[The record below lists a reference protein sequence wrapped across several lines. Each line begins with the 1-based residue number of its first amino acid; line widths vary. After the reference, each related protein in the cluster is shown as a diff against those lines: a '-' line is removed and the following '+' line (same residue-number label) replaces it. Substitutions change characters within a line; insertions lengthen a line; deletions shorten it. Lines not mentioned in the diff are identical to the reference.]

1 MRIIFIRHGETFANI
16 INKAGQAIY
25 TGALNNALTDLSEN
39 GIKSAKILSLNSDV
53 KSIERVYSSDLSRTL
68 QTAEYAKPNH
78 QIITDKRLRERSLG
92 IFEGKT
98 PQYILDSE
106 EYKKYLYD
114 ENFKEFRNSFVQ
126 KAPQGE
132 NFTEVS
138 QRCKDFLDSL
148 DYTENITIGVFAH
161 YNTIKC
167 MFLNMF
173 NIEPKERI
181 FKLQIENCVPYI
193 VEVNEKREYKLIS
206 HDLERMLK
214 G

>member
-1 MRIIFIRHGETFANI
+1 MKIIFIRHGETFANI
-16 INKAGQAIY
+16 INNSGETIY
-25 TGALNNALTDLSEN
+25 TGALNNELTDLSEK
-39 GIKSAKILSLNSDV
+39 GRRTAKELSLNEEV
-53 KSIERVYSSDLSRTL
+53 KSIERVYSSDLNRTI
-68 QTAEYAKPNH
+68 QTAQLVKPNY
-78 QIITDKRLRERSLG
+78 QIIADSRLRERSLG

-98 PQYILDSE
+98 PQYILESE
-106 EYKKYLYD
+106 EYRKYLQD
-114 ENFKEFRNSFVQ
+114 ENFNKFRTDFVQ

-148 DYTENITIGVFAH
+148 DYSEDITIGVFSH
-161 YNTIKC
+161 YSTIKC

-193 VEVNEKREYKLIS
+193 VEVNEQREYKLVS
-206 HDLERMLK
+206 HDLERMLNR
-214 G
+214 